1 MSNTK
6 KALTPKPAVKINAGG
21 LNVNL
26 IYTATGKV
34 ERATH
39 NAERHTALNGKTVGE
54 ALATRLVN
62 AADIKYDLAKGFI
75 TLNPAS

>member
-6 KALTPKPAVKINAGG
+6 KAVTPTPAVKINAGG

-34 ERATH
+34 ARASH
-39 NAERHTALNGKTVGE
+39 NAERHKALSGKTVGA
-54 ALATRLVN
+54 ALASRLVN

>member
-6 KALTPKPAVKINAGG
+6 KALTPTPTVKINAGG

-34 ERATH
+34 ARAAH
-39 NAERHTALNGKTVGE
+39 NAERHTALNGKTVTE
-54 ALATRLVN
+54 AIASRLVA
-62 AADIKYDLAKGFI
+62 AADIKYDVAKGYV
-75 TLNPAS
+75 TLENA